1 MMHISEP
8 TSAASTAGDTLA
20 HVTFDPGKRAGTLR
34 QRGLDFL
41 DAPKVFAGVRF
52 TFEDERL
59 AYPEPRY
66 ITVGLLDGRMAIV
79 VWSPDGE
86 IDGEECR
93 RSISMR
99 KANGREQARYLQRLG
114 QG

>member
-1 MMHISEP
+1 MK
-8 TSAASTAGDTLA
+8 
-20 HVTFDPGKRAGTLR
+20 VTFDPRKQADTLR

-52 TFEDERL
+52 TFRDQRF

-66 ITVGLLDGRMAIV
+66 VTVGLLSGRMVIV
-79 VWSPDGE
+79 VWTFNAE

-93 RSISMR
+93 RIISMR